1 MKKLIFDG
9 IIAVLCGFAGVEF
22 IECYLISSD
31 RLWLVFSF
39 FCFVCFIIG
48 VLSATNLLRW

>member
-1 MKKLIFDG
+1 MKKLIFDS
-9 IIAVLCGFAGVEF
+9 IIAVLCGFAGLSF
-22 IECYLISSD
+22 IYCYFIDGD

-48 VLSATNLLRW
+48 VFSAANLVRS

>member
-1 MKKLIFDG
+1 MKKLIFAS

-22 IECYLISSD
+22 IEYYLISSD
-31 RLWLVFSF
+31 RVWLVFSF

-48 VLSATNLLRW
+48 VLLATNLDRW